1 MLFKEGTMSE
11 TNDTAKN
18 TTPEQ
23 KSEAA
28 KIAELV
34 ARIQS
39 LVEHHAVDRGQL
51 AEQVSQLLEE
61 NSRLKKKI
69 AELEHNDGRTS
80 QAYYEPTELEREL
93 GLDFSV

>member
-1 MLFKEGTMSE
+1 MSE
-11 TNDTAKN
+11 TNETSKN
-18 TTPEQ
+18 TATEK
-23 KSEAA
+23 KSEVA
-28 KIAELV
+28 KIAELA

-69 AELEHNDGRTS
+69 AELEHSDGRSS
-80 QAYYEPTELEREL
+80 QADHEPTELEREL